1 MSDDSDWMVDRRGW
15 YAERERRDEACAS
28 ATGDAPDSAFDAMGY
43 EAAYPSP
50 LPAPPPDR
58 DHKDQA

>member
-15 YAERERRDEACAS
+15 YAEREAYTPP
-28 ATGDAPDSAFDAMGY
+28 TGDAPDSAFDAMGY

-58 DHKDQA
+58 DHKEQA